1 MWFLGVAPW
10 SLSEDLGTHAL
21 DPRVHLHGAG
31 EIAGMEKKKGLK
43 MPWIPTSQR
52 MREWKIPAECQR
64 PTWSR

>member
-31 EIAGMEKKKGLK
+31 EIAGMEKKKRLK
-43 MPWIPTSQR
+43 NALDPNQPEDAR
-52 MREWKIPAECQR
+52 MENSC
-64 PTWSR
+64 